1 MTSERDPLADHE
13 AAAAAAEA
21 ARIGGTAGDEDLDP
35 AERPVREAGGG
46 EQEGFE
52 QSEELLREN
61 AEHGEHSSALRD
73 GFPAEAEADFASGE
87 YGDAD
92 EVVKGSEVVAEE
104 GVPPQGDT
112 DS

>member
-1 MTSERDPLADHE
+1 METPEERAN
-13 AAAAAAEA
+13 
-21 ARIGGTAGDEDLDP
+21 DP
-35 AERPVREAGGG
+35 AWQAVDEAGGG

-61 AEHGEHSSALRD
+61 AEHGEHTNALDD
-73 GFPAEAEADFASGE
+73 GIADNAEEQRSGAA

-92 EVVKGSEVVAEE
+92 EIVKGSEVVSKD
-104 GVPPQGDT
+104 GVPPDGDT